1 MNTHLHNFTPTA
13 ATIVGS
19 EATLTIDG
27 PFNMPGG
34 FELRFPDG
42 TRLRHNEA
50 VGGHVEGLHFEAAA
64 VARAVA
70 AGETETQQRPLAS
83 SIRTMDVADEI
94 CRQVGI
100 EFQGEGNAA

>member
-1 MNTHLHNFTPTA
+1 
-13 ATIVGS
+13 
-19 EATLTIDG
+19 
-27 PFNMPGG
+27 
-34 FELRFPDG
+34 
-42 TRLRHNEA
+42 
-50 VGGHVEGLHFEAAA
+50 VEGLHFEAAA

-94 CRQVGI
+94 RRQVGI